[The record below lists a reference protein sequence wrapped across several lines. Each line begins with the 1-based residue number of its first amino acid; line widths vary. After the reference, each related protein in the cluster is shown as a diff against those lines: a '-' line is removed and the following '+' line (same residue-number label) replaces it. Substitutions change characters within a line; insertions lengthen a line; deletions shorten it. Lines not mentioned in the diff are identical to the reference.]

1 MYWQDWSP
9 TEGYVPKSV
18 LNTRPFEVALK
29 TVEFPAVRDG
39 SGGGAIH
46 SYCSDAFID
55 FLKRGNAY
63 TDFFPWQ
70 DDHYFLPRGRLFCPG
85 MPPRG
90 KRLRL
95 STEG

>member
-1 MYWQDWSP
+1 MCPSLCSILVRSKHLW
-9 TEGYVPKSV
+9 VP
-18 LNTRPFEVALK
+18 NA
-29 TVEFPAVRDG
+29 FPAAQDG

-46 SYCSDAFID
+46 SYYSDAFID

-70 DDHYFLPRGRLFCPG
+70 DDHYFLPRGPHFCPG

-95 STEG
+95 ATE